1 MTTGTPTINLPLEL
15 VQEVR
20 KNMEIGQMQPMLIG
34 TKAENVKVPMQGTS
48 LGLVLR
54 EEDVTIANVT
64 AEPDIDLMVG
74 TNIWR
79 KQEVN
84 KPVMVGHYILL
95 QLDKTPD
102 TTYEMGFT
110 YVDSSMAQVMDMLS
124 MQAEISVIMI
134 GESSVR
140 VFKTLSPGF
149 HEDLKKQIERV
160 KTETDLNWPVEV
172 FVECTQYMMQQTATS
187 ADLWEWFKREEGE
200 ITITVG

>member
-1 MTTGTPTINLPLEL
+1 MSTNTPALNLPLEL

-20 KNMEIGQMQPMLIG
+20 NNMEIGQMQPMLIG
-34 TKAENVKVPMQGTS
+34 TKAENVQVPRQATS
-48 LGLVLR
+48 LGLVVR
-54 EEDVTIANVT
+54 EEDSTIASV
-64 AEPDIDLMVG
+64 AASPDIDLMVG
-74 TNIWR
+74 TNTWR
-79 KQEVN
+79 KQEVV

-95 QLDKTPD
+95 QLDKTANM
-102 TTYEMGFT
+102 TYEMGFT
-110 YVDSSMAQVMDMLS
+110 YVEPSMAQVMDMLS

-134 GESSVR
+134 GETSVR